1 MRTLSR
7 FIPGEEIEAV
17 SQWSFGSVDTD
28 SLQLAAKARDEQEA
42 LSRIRD
48 EALGKEAYAQGYAK
62 GFEQGRAHAIV
73 EAEKKVLDYAR
84 GQGAE
89 TAQRFARLVESAE
102 QQLGDSQQVMAKGI
116 LELACA
122 LARQVLRHELSVNP
136 NVLQPVIREALAVM
150 SVDTKSAVVRM
161 HPVDVEVLQEALES
175 EFAGMSLALVA
186 DAGIKPGGC
195 VITSAGTVVD
205 GTLDTRWRRAVANLG
220 LDAPWEE

>member
-28 SLQLAAKARDEQEA
+28 SLRLAAKARDEQEA

-48 EALGKEAYAQGYAK
+48 EAVRKDAYAK

-73 EAEKKVLDYAR
+73 EAEKKVRDYAK
-84 GQGAE
+84 GQGEE
-89 TAQRFARLVESAE
+89 TARRFARLIESAE
-102 QQLGDSQQVMAKGI
+102 QQLGDSQQVMAKGV

-122 LARQVLRHELSVNP
+122 LAQQVLRHELSVNP
-136 NVLQPVIREALAVM
+136 NVLQPVIREALAVL
-150 SVDTKSAVVRM
+150 SVDTKSAIVRM
-161 HPVDVEVLQEALES
+161 HPVDVEVLHEALES

-186 DAGIKPGGC
+186 DASLQPGGC
-195 VITSAGTVVD
+195 VITAAGTVVD
-205 GTLDTRWRRAVANLG
+205 GTLGTRWRRAVANLG